1 MLAVATL
8 PTKILVVD
16 SDPSVGK
23 LCQIQLRKHN
33 IAVLTASDL
42 STALY
47 HFNQNKFDVVL
58 LEMNFRQLSGLSI
71 IQKWRQHEFVEK
83 RYTGFIIMFGSRRTI
98 EQDQLAFELADIEM
112 SVKPIEEIQLLP
124 ILSRAL
130 ISRKKVTAF
139 NEIKERIIMPHLKA
153 GNVSKAVERVH
164 MLVPEYGDRA
174 RRLLLEVY
182 EAASRWEQCLDV
194 ALKMLESN
202 PKDVFL
208 VGTVGRMYMK
218 MGKVVLAKQYMEKAD
233 FIAPKNI
240 ERVSTLANIY
250 LKTSEPIKSV
260 GKYRELIE
268 LSPESPGLKFE
279 AMKKI
284 YDEGFTAR
292 AIDFGKQVAKPSEAI
307 KHYNNKGV
315 ILSKEGKMTEAIEEY
330 QQALQFFPNYKQN
343 YLIFYNMAL
352 AYIKIGTTN
361 GSVNARA
368 CLQKCLELDPSFEKG
383 KQKLNMLLVDSAKKS

>member
-1 MLAVATL
+1 VLAVAAL

-16 SDPSVGK
+16 ADPAVGN
-23 LCQIQLRKHN
+23 LCQLHLRKHN
-33 IAVLTASDL
+33 ISVLTACDL

-58 LEMNFRQLSGLSI
+58 VEMNFRQLSGLAI
-71 IQKWRQHEFVEK
+71 IQKWRKHEFIEK
-83 RYTGFIIMFGSRRTI
+83 RHTGFIVMLGSRRTSG
-98 EQDQLAFELADIEM
+98 QDELAFELADIEM
-112 SVKPIEEIQLLP
+112 SAKPIQEIQLLP
-124 ILSRAL
+124 LLARAVQ
-130 ISRKKVTAF
+130 SKKAMREF
-139 NEIKERIIMPHLKA
+139 NEIKERAVMPSVKA
-153 GNVSKAVERVH
+153 GNIAKALECVNK
-164 MLVPEYGDRA
+164 LIPEYGDRA
-174 RRLLLEVY
+174 RRLILEVY
-182 EAASRWEQCLDV
+182 ESASCWAECLDV

-208 VGTVGRMYMK
+208 IGTVGRMYMK

-250 LKTSEPIKSV
+250 LKTREPIKSA
-260 GKYRELIE
+260 GKYKELID
-268 LSPESPGLKFE
+268 LSPESPSLKFE

-284 YDEGFTAR
+284 YDEGFSAR
-292 AIDFGKQVAKPSEAI
+292 AIDFGKQVSEPSEAI

-330 QQALQFFPNYKQN
+330 SQALRFFPNYKQN

-352 AYIKIGTTN
+352 AYLKIGTAR
-361 GSVNARA
+361 GSANART
-368 CLQKCLELDPSFEKG
+368 CLQKCLELDPSFEKA
-383 KQKLNMLLVDSAKKS
+383 KQKLNLLMADSAQKS